1 MLVTFFPFSSANT
14 GNSIQVKADSNDR
27 RRTWIQLSQGKQT
40 TEIDD
45 IQNIGVED
53 LRVIALYLSNYYTPF
68 STILNGTSLQYKTSD
83 GAYDEEEMT
92 AYQTNMTNALV
103 NDLGF
108 DKEAAQFL
116 VSQTVNYTLKTA
128 HFIYMTEDSLDWV
141 LEFYGYEE
149 DKDKKVKV
157 KDEGVCAF
165 NYSGR
170 SDHENYK
177 NIFYVS
183 DDGKYKDSL
192 DSITAQVTFDGGH
205 TEQMKLYAVT
215 YPIFLAA
222 LNMGKNDSSVLSK
235 YTHKYEG
242 CKNASFNGSATE
254 YIDFYYVDKDN
265 NAHTVFSNT
274 DADVISYLMSNNEL
288 DYKNGLGN
296 GFITVTQEYLKENSS
311 KINLNK
317 VIAPYQYIYVDWVG
331 DLILDIGTGQ
341 LVLLP
346 GCMNSHV
353 FGYIDKSAQ
362 ESESE
367 EPLILANAKAIY
379 DIQEGY
385 LVNTGSKKVATTTK
399 MVGYDASGKE
409 YTVYTYGELAA
420 LLGKGGKPSSL
431 VDEEIDKNYHA
442 QLGVSAKS
450 VANLKQMRCYRLL
463 RDDVAEVNSFLDG
476 TATAQTVLEATN
488 AATLQQYREMYG
500 DEVLGQKLSKL
511 TVAQFYDTL
520 KCIGGMSPTGG
531 NYPDT
536 ALFINESEQSYY
548 QSYYLLKKEGNHVSV
563 TKLMR
568 VNPSHVCRVEG
579 EKGKAGEGQIYAT
592 MAGKHLTKTVVDPID
607 EGDFENGC
615 ASMKGANGFSALAES
630 DFCGNTFVCE
640 KPTQTGIGFAY
651 APAGYKVTNA
661 KYRIPQLVLNNGLS
675 GIDDLENHDGNQ
687 SINGRTM
694 KLAVQGEFQINTP
707 DGIMVKFNKNGA
719 SLSDTKVVATY
730 YTKENVT
737 LKEVKEVDDKFITTN
752 TYSYKF
758 KVGADTLI
766 GCRYWT
772 TALASSDKTFDK
784 SNWLGTSDTMQK
796 VYDYLNDNGF
806 TCGSGKDRMGFPY
819 LNFWLTVRHSGST
832 SGDKTVREQYKD
844 GTYVA
849 ADLASDK
856 VLTMSEVLF
865 YDNLEEVNE
874 DTTLCGENGLFKAVD
889 VYGVATGKN
898 AEVDKS
904 SLQSTS
910 IFTTT
915 AFDSA
920 IESISGGGNSKLAP
934 CLFYTYVF
942 GYFNKDA
949 TEYDETING
958 INMKLCF
965 ENFPTEEGNI
975 DWTNLTDTTG
985 DEIMSFIYYL
995 LHPAKGAKY
1004 VATLFKNKVS
1014 GILLGWHE
1022 DIVGSSD
1029 SNSTTGM
1036 TRYLG
1041 FTGYVTIP
1049 TLNDI
1054 SWVATLL
1061 ANYNN
1066 IIVYLIILMSV
1077 VMLCYV
1083 LTGSLSIQRGILGV
1097 LVFAIFAFLPPVA
1110 INTVVN
1116 VTNTVDDKLYS
1127 QKFDYWALVQMQQ
1140 YILELDKAQDAKA
1153 QGDMT
1158 TYANF
1163 IISNYT
1169 SASTA
1174 DSVGGASETGYSG
1187 VKVKWI
1193 SPKKYN
1199 VTANLSE
1206 AMDSVDTDANYLK
1219 NILLNSVANQIS
1231 GESYLDSDSAL
1242 YLYRDYLDIYRYG
1255 SCSYN
1260 IYTTFN
1266 YNGQLKTQDTCKIGA
1281 RGNTGKNSLVTRWA
1295 DAYAGV
1301 EEELGELTYHSGLPL
1316 SWTIMKNADN
1326 TQTSDKISD
1335 DLYSTT
1341 SLYAT
1346 KRGWLWNN
1354 AGYKRVKIDNNT
1366 LYDGGVNSEE
1376 LNYYNNETTL
1386 ATSLLL
1392 NYASAYKEVA
1402 QNVKHFKENVKN
1414 STKGLDLKFE
1424 SLTDRSLVWGI
1435 DANKFNYDIQ
1445 NILGQKDSSEI
1456 DSAYENLSYFYWG
1469 LYTES
1474 PFYFFSFNI
1483 QDQLTAAKL
1492 DNFNGSNYKYDYNNL
1507 QGSTGNIK
1515 ALFLGEK
1522 QKYFFNLENTAGDGY
1537 GEMRDY
1543 MNMHDFFY
1551 YIIPTLRQGT
1561 DLVREFDDLYGMYTY
1576 DDCPLKF
1583 LSDGTFVYG
1592 PVSGTK
1598 YTSLSDFNAQWKD
1611 MNDEER
1617 YKFWH
1622 DYNVNTLFNQYAAW
1636 IDTMMDCEYAKPEE
1650 IQVAGKKFKVDDPLD
1665 PTSYFTF
1672 DKKQNCITGGRY
1684 MVFSR
1689 SEMKYYGLD
1698 WADLTKVEQKII
1710 TIQDNVY
1717 EQAIDLMNYYTL
1729 SDETLIQAY
1738 AMIQLFE
1745 FDKEFSQ
1752 TSFVKDDYILYP
1764 QSYELKAFTYD
1775 AYLRLIL
1782 SGSTGE
1788 DLMTTGEVSEDD
1800 TATTTNVSIYERI
1813 LNNTSLFFGLVL
1825 LINDFVAVYVLP
1837 AFKLFFLILIFFMSI
1852 LLIVSASIKLE
1863 TPVNAFWKSLLA
1875 PMLTFAAISIGMAW
1889 LISKFMSEGA
1899 QGVVQTSQLIQLGDP
1914 TMVIVVIL
1922 AINIVAL
1929 ILYFKILKKC
1939 WKDFTMYLKAV
1950 FTSIGGALAGA
1961 VATMAG
1967 VITAGKVGATAAVNG
1982 ASWVGGKAREG
1993 IGKAKGAYNRHQAA
2007 TPEQRS
2013 KDNDPKSG
2021 KNGLGAATAGGVA
2034 GAAAADAVAKEAQT
2048 TKDKAKTQNYDA
2060 KAATKPNTEGKKD
2073 KKDALTLG
2081 SENKFVKEQANGNY
2095 AMHEQMMKSNPAYR
2109 KHFEEKVSKDRQAKI
2124 DKYKA
2129 DKREKLGLNNSKQ
2142 PSTAVTQAR
2151 IQRRLEQNKVKADK
2165 VKKAQSRTKGIANA
2179 TTKVAKVTPKTTPS
2193 NVVSLVDFK
2202 AKRNKKK

>member
-128 HFIYMTEDSLDWV
+128 HFIYMRNSDLDDV
-141 LEFYGYEE
+141 LDFYGYEE
-149 DKDKKVKV
+149 KDGKVVK

-170 SDHENYK
+170 SDCKDYK
-177 NIFYVS
+177 NIFYIS
-183 DDGKYKDSL
+183 SKKKYKESL
-192 DSITAQVTFDGGH
+192 DSIKAQVTDEEGN
-205 TEQMKLYAVT
+205 TTDETLYAVT

-222 LNMGKNDSSVLSK
+222 LNMGTNSTATMEK
-235 YTHKYEG
+235 YQNNFEG
-242 CKNASFNGSATE
+242 CSNVEFKGSWAET
-254 YIDFYYVDKDN
+254 IDFYYVDTSN
-265 NAHTVFSNT
+265 VAHTVFSNT
-274 DADVISYLMSNNEL
+274 DADVISYLLSNNEL

-346 GCMNSHV
+346 GCMNNHV
-353 FGYIDKSAQ
+353 FGYIDKSLQ
-362 ESESE
+362 EGGDVSSN
-367 EPLILANAKAIY
+367 PLILTNAKAIY
-379 DIQEGY
+379 DMQEGY
-385 LVNTGSKKVATTTK
+385 IVNTGTKQVATSTK
-399 MVGYDASGKE
+399 MVGYDKNGKE
-409 YTVYTYGELAA
+409 YTVYTYAQLEQLI
-420 LLGKGGKPSSL
+420 GKGLPPSAL
-431 VDEEIDKNYHA
+431 EAKIDKNYHA
-442 QLGVSAKS
+442 QLGVETKS
-450 VANLKQMRCYRLL
+450 IATTKQMRVYRTPYI
-463 RDDVAEVNSFLDG
+463 DDPTVRSFLKGDY
-476 TATAQTVLEATN
+476 TV
-488 AATLQQYREMYG
+488 
-500 DEVLGQKLSKL
+500 DKLSSAPTNIIPSNLMSKKL
-511 TVAQFYDTL
+511 KDLTLAEFWTVM
-520 KCIGGMSPTGG
+520 KGVGGVQSESTA
-531 NYPDT
+531 YPDNSI
-536 ALFINESEQSYY
+536 LWLDSNDGFNISLYLVQS
-548 QSYYLLKKEGNHVSV
+548 QENGKHVKVTGLLSGNA
-563 TKLMR
+563 
-568 VNPSHVCRVEG
+568 SHVCYTSDG
-579 EKGKAGEGQIYAT
+579 LSYAN
-592 MAGKHLTKTVVDPID
+592 MLGNHLVKTVSDPIHEND
-607 EGDFENGC
+607 FKYGCWNGDGKDDKTNNGISSFNESNC
-615 ASMKGANGFSALAES
+615 NGNKLTALTGELS
-630 DFCGNTFVCE
+630 SC
-640 KPTQTGIGFAY
+640 GIGIAWQ
-651 APAGYKVTNA
+651 PSDKSVKNA
-661 KYRIPQLVLNNGLS
+661 KYRVPQLVLNNGLS
-675 GIDDLENHDGNQ
+675 TIDCIYSSANC
-687 SINGRTM
+687 TY
-694 KLAVQGEFQINTP
+694 KLAIQGSFQITMT
-707 DGIMVKFNKNGA
+707 DGTMVKFEKSGISLGGTKA
-719 SLSDTKVVATY
+719 SATY
-730 YTKENVT
+730 YTKENVE
-737 LKEVKEVDDKFITTN
+737 LVKVEEKDDGIITTN

-819 LNFWLTVRHSGST
+819 LNFWLTVRHSKTTT
-832 SGDKTVREQYKD
+832 SYSDTVREKYKD
-844 GTYVA
+844 KYVS
-849 ADLASDK
+849 ADLCDSDI
-856 VLTMSEVLF
+856 LTMSEVLF

-874 DTTLCGENGLFKAVD
+874 DTTLCGDGGLFKAVD

-910 IFTTT
+910 IFKTT

-995 LHPAKGAKY
+995 LHPSKGAKY

-1140 YILELDKAQDAKA
+1140 YILELDKAQDAKS

-1402 QNVKHFKENVKN
+1402 QNVKHFKENVTN
-1414 STKGLDLKFE
+1414 STKGLNVTFE

-1492 DNFNGSNYKYDYNNL
+1492 DDFNGSNYKYDYNNL

-1598 YTSLSDFNAQWKD
+1598 YTSLSDFSAQWKD

-1875 PMLTFAAISIGMAW
+1875 PMLTFSAISIGMAW

-1922 AINIVAL
+1922 VINIIAL
-1929 ILYFKILKKC
+1929 VLYFKILKKC
-1939 WKDFTMYLKAV
+1939 WKDFIMYLKAV
-1950 FTSIGGALAGA
+1950 FASIGGALAGA

-2060 KAATKPNTEGKKD
+2060 KAANKPNTEGKKD

-2165 VKKAQSRTKGIANA
+2165 VKKAQSRTKGITNT

-2202 AKRNKKK
+2202 AKGKKKK